1 MHVEIN
7 QKKGVRT
14 APIKSATLIQLRVTN
29 DLWTV
34 IYLWL
39 IFKDTYLNELDISP
53 HQGYFIKLF
62 TMIFFT
68 HPLSISANLGN

>member
-1 MHVEIN
+1 MDYPHKI
-7 QKKGVRT
+7 GHF
-14 APIKSATLIQLRVTN
+14 IQLRVTN

-39 IFKDTYLNELDISP
+39 IFKDTYLNEQDISP
-53 HQGYFIKLF
+53 HQGYFNKLF
-62 TMIFFT
+62 TMLFFT